1 MSKMEIPV
9 YSLEKQQEGR
19 IQLPPQFEE
28 PVSQQLIARA
38 VIAIQLNKRQPYGA
52 KPGAGTRVSAQVS
65 RRRRKYR
72 GSYGKGISRVPRKIM
87 SRRGSQFNW
96 QGALMPGT
104 VKGRR
109 AHPPKSYDDR
119 SRKINKKENRK
130 AIRSALSATLFADLV
145 SKRGSIAPAGYPFAV
160 SDSIAAIDKTKAAKQ
175 ALEKLG
181 FAQELARASRK
192 TLRAG
197 RGKSRGRKY
206 DRKTG
211 PLIVVAEKCKF
222 QKAAANIPG
231 VEVVIVNS
239 LNTELLAPGAVPG
252 RLTIFTP
259 SSLGKMKSD
268 KLFT

>member
-1 MSKMEIPV
+1 MEIPI
-9 YSLEKQQEGR
+9 YNLEKKPEGK
-19 IQLPPQFEE
+19 IQLPSQFDE
-28 PVSQQLIARA
+28 PVSNELISRS
-38 VIAIQLNKRQPYGA
+38 VITIQLNKRHPYGA

-87 SRRGSQFNW
+87 SHRGSQFNW

-130 AIRSALSATLFADLV
+130 AIRSALSATLVTDLV
-145 SKRGSIAPAGYPFAV
+145 SKRGSIAPEGYPFAV
-160 SDSIAAIDKTKAAKQ
+160 SDSISSIDKTKAVKQ

-181 FAQELARASRK
+181 LTQELTRASRK

-197 RGKSRGRKY
+197 KGKARGRKY
-206 DRKTG
+206 DKKTG
-211 PLIVVAEKCKF
+211 PLIVVADKCQL
-222 QKAAANIPG
+222 QKSAANVPG
-231 VEVVIVNS
+231 VDVVIVNN

-259 SSLGKMKSD
+259 SALSKMKND

>member
-1 MSKMEIPV
+1 MEIPV
-9 YSLEKQQEGR
+9 YSPERKQEGR
-19 IQLPPQFEE
+19 VQLPPQFDE
-28 PVSQQLIARA
+28 PVSRELISRA
-38 VIAIQLNKRQPYGA
+38 VITIQLNRRQPYGT

-87 SRRGSQFNW
+87 SHRGSQFNW
-96 QGALMPGT
+96 RGALMPGT

-130 AIRSALSATLFADLV
+130 AIRSALSATLVAELV
-145 SKRGSIAPAGYPFAV
+145 SKRGSIAPEGYPFAV
-160 SDSIAAIDKTKAAKQ
+160 SDSISSIGKTKAIKQ

-181 FAQELARASRK
+181 LQQELSRTSKK

-197 RGKSRGRKY
+197 RGKARGRKY
-206 DRKTG
+206 DTKTG
-211 PLIVVAEKCKF
+211 PLIVVAEKCPM

-231 VEVVIVNS
+231 VDVVTVKN
-239 LNTELLAPGAVPG
+239 LNAELLAPGAVPG

-259 SSLGKMKSD
+259 SALGKMKSD